1 MDKTVYILDSYGLI
15 YRAYF
20 ALLNHPLT
28 NSSGANISAVVI
40 FFKNLKALIDKYK
53 PAYLAAAFDSRIK
66 TFRHEMYAEYK
77 ANRAK
82 TPEDL
87 HDQVPWIEDILTCL
101 GVPVLRVDGYEAD
114 DIIATVARKCERE
127 GYECRILSG
136 DKDLLQ
142 LVSDTCREMQPDK
155 ANGGWETMGKE
166 EVLAKWG
173 IGPEKILDYLS
184 LVGDAADN
192 VPGVKG
198 VGEKTALKLLGQYG
212 TLDGIYEHAD
222 EIKGA
227 LGEKIRSDRE
237 NAYFSK
243 KLITLEEN
251 VPVEID
257 FASFATDTNDFGKCA
272 RALASYGAFQVA
284 RQFDPD
290 VSSGGTSL
298 ASPSSGTGESGST
311 SGKKVGASRTSGK
324 TDVPGSQ
331 PISSLLRP
339 EVLPELVQ
347 NQGNYRAVTDLEE
360 LKAFIAAVR
369 QGKERVVAFDTETD
383 GLDTLKAKLVGFSL
397 ACRPGE
403 GIYVPVIVSG
413 GMFAPRTI
421 SKNDCLDQLKVLFED
436 PEMTVVMHNAKFDLQ
451 VLCSNGMEDS
461 LLPCPKCHIFD
472 TMIAAWIL
480 DPGAQGKSPF
490 SLESLSEM
498 LLGLKG
504 IEFKDIVKKGQ
515 TFADV
520 PLEVAHKYG
529 AEDSDFTLRLYGI
542 LRQKI
547 HENSLDSLFYDMEMK
562 VLPVLS
568 AMELRGVHLD
578 KGALKEY
585 SESLKVLIEEK
596 EREIY
601 GLAGHEFNIASP
613 KQLQA
618 VLFEERSLAHGKKTK
633 TGYSTDTA
641 VLEELAETTDDP
653 LPQAILDYRS
663 HTKLQSTYVEA
674 LPLLADGESRIH
686 TSFLQTGT
694 ATGRLSSRDP
704 NLQNIPVRD
713 DAGRK
718 IRAAFTAVPG
728 TVLISAD
735 YSQIELVVLAH
746 LSGDKNLGAAFIN
759 GIDVHKSTAALVY
772 NVSPD
777 EVTAQQRRFAK
788 TVNFGV
794 MYGMSAFRLA
804 KDLNISR
811 LEAKG
816 FIDRYFATYSQVR
829 EFLEKTKENARANG
843 YVETI
848 MGRRRYIPDI
858 NSGNKLIQQGAERIA
873 INTPIQGSAADIVK
887 TAMLMV
893 QQKIEETASPLKML
907 LQVHDELIFE
917 CPDSPEEIQK
927 ALDLIKAQMEGAV
940 KLDVP
945 LRVSIEYGHNWG
957 EFH

>member
-40 FFKNLKALIDKYK
+40 FFRNLKALIDKYK
-53 PAYLAAAFDSRIK
+53 PAYLAAAFDSRTK

-87 HDQVPWIEDILTCL
+87 HAQVPWIEEILTRL

-114 DIIATVARKCERE
+114 DIIATVARKCAQE
-127 GYECRILSG
+127 GYQCRILSG

-142 LVSDTCREMQPDK
+142 LVSDTCKEMQPDK
-155 ANGGWETMGKE
+155 ANGGWETMGME
-166 EVLAKWG
+166 EVIAKWG

-198 VGEKTALKLLGQYG
+198 VGEKTALKLLGQYE
-212 TLDGIYEHAD
+212 TLDGIYDHAE

-237 NAYFSK
+237 NAYFSR
-243 KLITLEEN
+243 KLITLQDQ
-251 VPVEID
+251 VPVDID
-257 FASFATDTNDFGKCA
+257 FESFATGTNDFAECA

-284 RQFDPD
+284 KQFDPE
-290 VSSGGTSL
+290 
-298 ASPSSGTGESGST
+298 ASASASGSASSSEKT
-311 SGKKVGASRTSGK
+311 VAAPKASGSK
-324 TDVPGSQ
+324 TGSDTAVT
-331 PISSLLRP
+331 PAISPLRP
-339 EVLPELVQ
+339 ETLPELVQ
-347 NQGNYRAVTDLEE
+347 NQGNYRAVTELEE
-360 LKAFIAAVR
+360 LKAFVASV
-369 QGKERVVAFDTETD
+369 QQEKEKVVAFDTETD
-383 GLDTLKAKLVGFSL
+383 GLDTLNARLVGFSL
-397 ACRPGE
+397 AFRPGE
-403 GIYVPVIVSG
+403 GIYVPIIVAG
-413 GMFAPRTI
+413 GMFAPKTI
-421 SKNDCLDQLKVLFED
+421 SRQDCLDQLKVLFDD
-436 PEMTVVMHNAKFDLQ
+436 PEITVVMHNAKFDLQ
-451 VLCSNGMEDS
+451 VLCTNGMKDS
-461 LLPCPKCHIFD
+461 LLPSPKCRVFD
-472 TMIAAWIL
+472 TMVAAWLL

-490 SLESLSEM
+490 SLETLSEQ

-520 PLEVAHKYG
+520 PLEVASKYG
-529 AEDSDFTLRLYGI
+529 AEDSDFTLKLYGI
-542 LRQKI
+542 LSRKI
-547 HENSLDSLFYDMEMK
+547 HESNLDSLFYDMEMK

-568 AMELRGVHLD
+568 SMELRGIHLD

-585 SESLKVLIEEK
+585 SESLKILIEEK
-596 EREIY
+596 EKQIY
-601 GLAGHEFNIASP
+601 DLAGHEFNIASP
-613 KQLQA
+613 KQLQT
-618 VLFEERSLAHGKKTK
+618 VLFEERNLAHGKKTK

-663 HTKLQSTYVEA
+663 YTKLQSTYVEA

-718 IRAAFTAVPG
+718 IRAAFTALPG

-746 LSGDKNLGAAFIN
+746 LSGDKNLAGAFIN

-772 NVSPD
+772 NVSPE
-777 EVTAQQRRFAK
+777 EVTPQQRRFAK

-811 LEAKG
+811 TEAKG
-816 FIDRYFATYSQVR
+816 FIDRYFATYSQVKA
-829 EFLEKTKENARANG
+829 FLEKTKEDARANG

-887 TAMLMV
+887 TAMLKV

-917 CPDSPEEIQK
+917 CPDTPEEIQK
-927 ALDLIKAQMEGAV
+927 ALELIREQMEGAV
-940 KLDVP
+940 KLNVP
-945 LRVSIEYGHNWG
+945 LRVSIEYGRNWG